1 MSYRNQLFLAKA
13 ETTPNT
19 AVALTGADVIP
30 IESTTPQ
37 VTATSIERSILSPVV
52 PGSYQPDLM
61 AERQITVPITTE
73 VSGSGTPGTP
83 SPILSLVLAM
93 AGFNQTVAT
102 GVSVTHA
109 LPWPYASTR
118 YSFAFDHDLQR
129 YAGRGGL
136 VESITFSGEAN
147 GIMKAESSLK
157 GIYMPVSTIAQVTPT
172 LPPLIDPS
180 IINSSGV
187 GTVTVAG
194 VSCCLATYSCTIQN
208 QLTYVDD
215 GGNCP
220 SSFKVTDRTVTGSM
234 TIQRPPLANLDL
246 FEKTL
251 KSETFPIVF
260 PYGTTAGN
268 IITFN
273 HPKVQASVPQITDR
287 NGLIYL
293 SFDFTQK
300 NPNLT
305 DQFNIVQT

>member
-1 MSYRNQLFLAKA
+1 MSHRNQLFLAKA

-19 AVALTGADVIP
+19 AVSLTGADVIP
-30 IESTTPQ
+30 IELTAPQ
-37 VTATSIERSILSPVV
+37 VTATAIARNVLSPLV
-52 PGSYQPDLM
+52 PGSYLPDIM
-61 AERQITVPITTE
+61 AEEQIAVPITTE

-102 GVSVTHA
+102 GVSVTNA
-109 LPWPYASTR
+109 LPWPYSPTR
-118 YSFAFDHDLQR
+118 YSIAFDHDGIR
-129 YAGRGGL
+129 YGGRGSL

-147 GIMKAESSLK
+147 GIMKAESSVK
-157 GIYMPVSTIAQVTPT
+157 GIYMPVVSVAQVTPT
-172 LPPLIDPS
+172 LPALINPA

-187 GTVTVAG
+187 ETVTVAG
-194 VSCCLATYSCTIQN
+194 VSCCLATYSCTVQN
-208 QLTYVDD
+208 QITYVND

-220 SSFKVTDRTVTGSM
+220 ASFKVTDRTVTGSM
-234 TIQRPPLANLDL
+234 TIQRPALANLDL

-251 KSETFPIVF
+251 KSEIFSIVL

-273 HPKVQASVPQITDR
+273 HPKVQGSVPQITDR
-287 NGLIYL
+287 NGLTYL

-300 NPNLT
+300 NPLLT
-305 DQFNIVQT
+305 DQFTIVQT